1 MKKKR
6 LSVLISLFLLS
17 CMLLISSG
25 SAATAFTSPDA
36 VEAFMASCAESSA
49 SDFTISCNSETFAA
63 LSADDFALLHVLEAR
78 CGIAQAELRY
88 SESGRTFLFD
98 HVVYD
103 RFPYAE
109 CADEAAVQQAV
120 SRFAES
126 RTRGVLTIPRRCW
139 RYSARRPSG
148 RRWQAKTWQGA
159 S

>member
-17 CMLLISSG
+17 CMLMISSA
-25 SAATAFTSPDA
+25 SADRVLSSTDA

-49 SDFTISCNSETFAA
+49 SDFTISCNAETFAA

-98 HVVYD
+98 QVVYD
-103 RFPYAE
+103 HFPFAE

-120 SRFAES
+120 SRFCRKPDRRVPPSAHT
-126 RTRGVLTIPRRCW
+126 RTLSDAVCQWQSSYGC
-139 RYSARRPSG
+139 RPMRNG
-148 RRWQAKTWQGA
+148 
-159 S
+159 